1 MISRTHPKNGDS
13 IAVIGLTSSGA
24 THLPVVSNDDQGH
37 TVSFNSCTSL
47 LKSTENIKELGTP
60 SKHISCVSFV
70 FIPDDNIEA
79 AKEELKDLI
88 YASFHGNVP
97 PMGMIIGV
105 LNAVWAKSGPRIL
118 SIILRKVH
126 SFNELQIL
134 ELRKGYCL
142 ICVAI
147 L

>member
-1 MISRTHPKNGDS
+1 M
-13 IAVIGLTSSGA
+13 
-24 THLPVVSNDDQGH
+24 
-37 TVSFNSCTSL
+37 
-47 LKSTENIKELGTP
+47 
-60 SKHISCVSFV
+60 SFV

-79 AKEELKDLI
+79 AKEEL
-88 YASFHGNVP
+88 FHGNVP

-118 SIILRKVH
+118 SIILRKVR

-134 ELRKGYCL
+134 ELRKCYCL
-142 ICVAI
+142 VRVKI